1 MNVYYTLF
9 IDSKEVFRSSRF
21 TDVVERFCI
30 EKPNNEE
37 KCMQMF
43 QHIGT
48 KRYLAKLEFE
58 FFDDNS
64 GDE

>member
-1 MNVYYTLF
+1 MNVFYTLV
-9 IDSKEVFRSSRF
+9 INNEEIFRSHRF
-21 TDVVERFCI
+21 IDVVERFCK

-37 KCMQMF
+37 KCIQMF

-58 FFDDNS
+58 FFDEIPGN
-64 GDE
+64 E

>member
-9 IDSKEVFRSSRF
+9 IDRKEVYRSSRF
-21 TDVVERFCI
+21 ADVVERYCT

-43 QHIGT
+43 QHVGT
-48 KRYLAKLEFE
+48 ERYLAKLEFE
-58 FFDDNS
+58 FFDDYS